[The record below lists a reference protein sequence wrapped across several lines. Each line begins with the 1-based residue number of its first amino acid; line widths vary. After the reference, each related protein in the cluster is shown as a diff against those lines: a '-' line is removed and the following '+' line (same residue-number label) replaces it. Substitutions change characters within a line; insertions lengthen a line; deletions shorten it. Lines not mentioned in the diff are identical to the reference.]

1 MLRVPVSI
9 PSPSLSNGLSI
20 RELFRHRFKTYQ
32 NELMAMGY
40 AAADFIQNHES
51 FGEWKGNIPHTRVKS
66 EYDIFLTVPA
76 QLG

>member
-1 MLRVPVSI
+1 
-9 PSPSLSNGLSI
+9 
-20 RELFRHRFKTYQ
+20 
-32 NELMAMGY
+32 MAMGY